1 MRADGKRLL
10 TAAWVAPM
18 SDVPVRDGGLVVEH
32 GRIIAVG
39 DASTLAL
46 SHPDAE
52 RIDFGAAV
60 IMPGLVNPHTHLEL
74 SGCEAGNSPGGSFGQ
89 WILSLPRRI
98 GLHTGK
104 THEELLIPA
113 TKRGIEQ
120 CLRFGVTTI
129 GDISQ
134 QMHLTRPVLRDAPIR
149 CVSYGEVIGLAKNR
163 TRYQALL
170 PRATDR
176 SLETDRLRIGLTPHA
191 PYTVDLPGYREC
203 VELARANGLPL
214 ATHLAETT
222 AEQEFLEH
230 HQGEFRQVWE
240 LIGHWEDGVETFRG
254 SPIRFAESIGLLDY
268 QRALLAH
275 VNYCDDDELS
285 ILSRGR
291 GLGDTSS
298 RGGASVVYCPRTHRY
313 FGHPPHRWR
322 DMLAAGINVAVG
334 TDSCASSPDLNLV
347 DDLRLLHEIA
357 PEFPVDG
364 LWQMATVNAAQA
376 IGMDVGRLE
385 AGAPADMAVF
395 DVSSDEPLT
404 EILESNRR
412 PREVWIA
419 GHPSVRTPDEG

>member
-1 MRADGKRLL
+1 MHSNGKKLL

-18 SDVPVRDGGLVVEH
+18 SDAAIRDGGVVVEN
-32 GRIIAVG
+32 GRVLAVG
-39 DASTLAL
+39 DATTLAAL
-46 SHPDAE
+46 HPDAE

-60 IMPGLVNPHTHLEL
+60 ILPGLVNPHTHLEL
-74 SGCEAGNSPGGSFGQ
+74 SGCEAGDSPGGTFGQ

-98 GLHTGK
+98 GVHSGK
-104 THEELLIPA
+104 TNEQLLIPA
-113 TKRGIEQ
+113 TARGIEQ
-120 CLRFGVTTI
+120 CLHFGVTTI

-134 QMHLTRPVLRDAPIR
+134 QMHLTRPVLRDARIR

-163 TRYQALL
+163 TRYQTLL

-176 SLETDRLRIGLTPHA
+176 SLQTDRLRIGLTPHA

-203 VELARANGLPL
+203 IELARANDLPL

-240 LIGHWEDGVETFRG
+240 LIGHWQDGVETFRG

-268 QRALLAH
+268 ERALLAH
-275 VNYCDDDELS
+275 VNYCDEDELS

-291 GLGDTSS
+291 
-298 RGGASVVYCPRTHRY
+298 ASVVYCPRTHRY

-322 DMLAAGINVAVG
+322 EMLAAGINVAVG

-357 PEFPVDG
+357 PEFPIDQ
-364 LWQMATVNAAQA
+364 LWRMATVNAAQA
-376 IGMDVGRLE
+376 IGMESGRLE
-385 AGAPADMAVF
+385 PGQPADMALF
-395 DVSSDEPLT
+395 DVSTNEPLA
-404 EILESNRR
+404 EILESDRR

-419 GHPSVRTPDEG
+419 GERITPSGTPAWRG